1 MSTNEKGKKGKEKG
15 GKDDKGA
22 NNVAAKKIKAPN
34 GIDGTGGTSSK
45 KGKCNL

>member
-15 GKDDKGA
+15 GKEDKGA

-34 GIDGTGGTSSK
+34 GITGSDGTGAK
-45 KGKCNL
+45 KGK